1 MHPLITVKNLT
12 KHFPYKKKALLQ
24 AVNHVS
30 LEIHTG
36 ETLGLVGESG
46 SGKSTL
52 GKLLLR
58 LHEPTTGSVTFSS
71 KNIFE
76 FPPAELKAWRQT
88 AQMIFQDPYASLNP
102 RMTAEAIISEPFH
115 IHNLPITETR
125 LEQLF
130 SQVGLNPE
138 YRSRFPHEFSAGQ
151 RQRIAI
157 ARALALN
164 PKFLVCDE
172 AISSLDVSV
181 QAQIIN
187 LLKDLQ
193 KNLGL
198 TYLFISHDLRM
209 VKYISHRIAVMYLG
223 HIVEIAPASE
233 LYQNPLHP
241 YTQALLSAIP
251 VPDPAIEKTRTRIM
265 LQGEIPRPLTPP
277 KGCKFCT
284 RCPQVHDLCHQVN
297 PPLQEIS
304 TGHFVACH
312 LYRGS
317 S

>member
-1 MHPLITVKNLT
+1 MPPLIEVKNLT
-12 KHFPYKKKALLQ
+12 KHFPYKKKTYLKALSE
-24 AVNHVS
+24 VS

-58 LHEPTTGSVTFSS
+58 LQEATSGAIYFASR
-71 KNIFE
+71 NIISLS
-76 FPPAELKAWRQT
+76 PPELKAWRKE

-102 RMTAEAIISEPFH
+102 RMTVETIISEPFH
-115 IHNLPITETR
+115 IHNLPFTEAR
-125 LEQLF
+125 LKELF
-130 SQVGLNPE
+130 SQVDLNFE
-138 YRSRFPHEFSAGQ
+138 YRKRFPHEFSAGQ

-164 PKFLVCDE
+164 PKFIVCDE
-172 AISSLDVSV
+172 AIASLDVSI

-193 KNLGL
+193 KTLGL

-223 HIVEIAPASE
+223 SIVEIAPSSE
-233 LYQNPLHP
+233 LYKNPLHP
-241 YTQALLSAIP
+241 YTEALLSAIP
-251 VPDPAIEKTRTRIM
+251 SIEKLRARIM
-265 LQGEIPRPLTPP
+265 LKGEIPLPLNPP

-284 RCPQVHDLCHQVN
+284 RCPKVHDLCHKVN
-297 PPLQEIS
+297 PPLREIS
-304 TGHFVACH
+304 PGHLVACH
-312 LYRGS
+312 LYNEKPTCT
-317 S
+317 